1 MKFGLFGV
9 IVFFIIL
16 SCFVANRTTFA
27 DSEDFKLSGTVDV
40 PDSTLPL
47 PVGTDDVQ
55 ITLFI
60 GGPGGTPVI
69 VVLTE
74 LTTLKAEEVDQPPEL
89 RDGDR
94 VKAKGNIVGGGL
106 VVTEFEIEDFEE
118 VKLAGLVNMDGVL
131 TLPVDFNTPINLAVG
146 GATGPVLTII
156 LTPDTRVEI
165 EELEGPS
172 ILHDDD
178 FVEIE
183 VVLRGP
189 DLIAREIE
197 IEDFGE
203 LEITGTVTGLSGP
216 LTLPITGDTS
226 ATFQI
231 VIGSL
236 DTTITLEIVITSA
249 TVIEGGLTSLINGN
263 QVEVEAVIRGG
274 MIRATELERED

>member
-1 MKFGLFGV
+1 
-9 IVFFIIL
+9 
-16 SCFVANRTTFA
+16 
-27 DSEDFKLSGTVDV
+27 
-40 PDSTLPL
+40 
-47 PVGTDDVQ
+47 VGTDVP

-69 VVLTE
+69 VVLTA
-74 LTTLKAEEVDQPPEL
+74 LTTLKAEEDNQPPEL

-94 VKAKGNIVGGGL
+94 VKAEGNIVGGGL
-106 VVTEFEIEDFEE
+106 VLTELEIEDFEE
-118 VKLAGLVNMDGVL
+118 VKLAGLVKVGGIL
-131 TLPVDFNTPINLAVG
+131 TLPVATDTFISLAVG
-146 GATGPVLTII
+146 GALGLDLTIK

-183 VVLRGP
+183 VVLQGA

-197 IEDFGE
+197 IEEFGE
-203 LEITGTVTGLSGP
+203 LKITGTVTGLSSP

-226 ATFQI
+226 VTFLI

-236 DTTITLEIVITSA
+236 DTITLEIVITSA

-263 QVEVEAVIRGG
+263 QVEVEAVVRGG
-274 MIRATELERED
+274 MLRATELERED